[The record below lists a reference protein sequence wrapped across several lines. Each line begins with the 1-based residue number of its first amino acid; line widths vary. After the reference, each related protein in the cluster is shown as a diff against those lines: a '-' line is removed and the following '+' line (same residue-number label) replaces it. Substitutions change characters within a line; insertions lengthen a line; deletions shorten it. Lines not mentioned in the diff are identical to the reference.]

1 MADEKQLTV
10 AELLARNK
18 KDRTDKDE
26 QTSRRRRRS
35 LDEGGV
41 SVAEL
46 TGSLKK
52 VKSTPPEAKHTN
64 VSIDD
69 DAPVIRAPKSKDEQ
83 AAEKNAAGNKSQQA
97 NNSTAKPTSSKPAG
111 SKPAGAKPAGAKS
124 TAGKSA
130 AGKLAAGQAGI
141 GKPAQSKPSQP
152 KSASPKPAAEKPS
165 AGTPTASPAPKKN
178 GKPSEPTASPK
189 PAAGPASQPTAKP
202 APAQKANAQEEKKPA
217 QSEPKDKA
225 SAKDAEKKSHQP
237 SADDTAVIQ
246 RIGKSQSLQDK
257 RKDAADAAE
266 SSAKETAGAAGAAG
280 TGAAAATAAGAKDA
294 GTKGKAAAPAQKPVA
309 AAKKPD
315 DTGEL
320 SQVRDEEVTEEHK
333 KLNPMSILIMVVVG
347 IVLAIVIFKGFE
359 VLWDNFPRIVVA
371 ILALGVTAIM
381 VGVTH
386 ALRTARDGFSMFLA
400 GITGLILTFGPLLL
414 VML

>member
-18 KDRTDKDE
+18 KDRTGKDE

-83 AAEKNAAGNKSQQA
+83 AAENKAAESKAQQA
-97 NNSTAKPTSSKPAG
+97 SGSAAKPTG
-111 SKPAGAKPAGAKS
+111 SKPAAGKPA
-124 TAGKSA
+124 AGTQEGSKQ
-130 AGKLAAGQAGI
+130 GVGQSGI
-141 GKPAQSKPSQP
+141 GKPAQTKPSQP
-152 KSASPKPAAEKPS
+152 QFASPKPAAEKPS
-165 AGTPTASPAPKKN
+165 AATPTASPAPKQN
-178 GKPSEPTASPK
+178 GKPSGPTASPK
-189 PAAGPASQPTAKP
+189 PAAGSASQPTAKP

-217 QSEPKDKA
+217 QSKPEDKA

-237 SADDTAVIQ
+237 SADDTAVMQ

-320 SQVRDEEVTEEHK
+320 SQVRDEEVTEEHE

-400 GITGLILTFGPLLL
+400 GLTGLILTFGPLLL